1 MRRDWLGAA
10 DAAQYW
16 HLWATVSLACLVKME
31 IEGLL
36 SYNYF
41 RNKYAKKIHHKAF
54 SVISLVAIAGLVLG
68 IYGGINSSESAD
80 LGTNDLLKASVIC
93 FLAAYVAFLGLFLLF
108 LTGLSRIPPN
118 ERPLLYGF
126 AVCIPFMVV
135 RFMYS
140 VLPTFIPS
148 IRDNYNALFGNVTI
162 YLFMAVLEE
171 IVIVACYV
179 YIGMRLDELPPEL
192 KAPPLSF
199 KKKDKKKRKHSSQD
213 SGEHMLK

>member
-1 MRRDWLGAA
+1 
-10 DAAQYW
+10 
-16 HLWATVSLACLVKME
+16 V
-31 IEGLL
+31 
-36 SYNYF
+36 
-41 RNKYAKKIHHKAF
+41 
-54 SVISLVAIAGLVLG
+54 GLVLG
-68 IYGGINSSESAD
+68 IYGGIDSAD
-80 LGTNDLLKASVIC
+80 SANLGTNTLLKASVIC

-118 ERPLLYGF
+118 ERLLLYGF
-126 AVCIPFMVV
+126 ACCIPFMVV

-140 VLPTFIPS
+140 VLPTFISS

-192 KAPPLSF
+192 KPPPLSF
-199 KKKDKKKRKHSSQD
+199 KMKDKNKKRRNHSSQD